1 MDEILISVKDFLSQ
15 IAAPRGLQL
24 ENIERTFREE
34 IAAGKDFGIFVG
46 LGKHYAIPLEALKKY
61 FEDKTKPKDVVPEDK
76 GAFEDFMKDGPAVPP
91 APAPPAKVTKN
102 VAK

>member
-1 MDEILISVKDFLSQ
+1 MEEIQISVKDFFSQ

-46 LGKHYAIPLEALKKY
+46 LGKHYTIPLEALKKY
-61 FEDKTKPKDVVPEDK
+61 FEDKARPKDVVPEDK
-76 GAFEDFMKDGPAVPP
+76 DAFADFMKEVPEAP
-91 APAPPAKVTKN
+91 EAPAPVKVEKI
-102 VAK
+102 VRK